1 MSWAKNLET
10 YFTIWV
16 HFDFGCVFA
25 LFDLCK
31 DATRI
36 LRKYIFTIFSR
47 HKNDEKIAFY
57 YTTERKEM
65 IGVGQMTFGELK
77 KKVSQYA
84 SALKK
89 LGIKKGDILAGYLP
103 NCPEAIIGE
112 SNH

>member
-1 MSWAKNLET
+1 
-10 YFTIWV
+10 
-16 HFDFGCVFA
+16 
-25 LFDLCK
+25 
-31 DATRI
+31 
-36 LRKYIFTIFSR
+36 
-47 HKNDEKIAFY
+47 
-57 YTTERKEM
+57 M

-89 LGIKKGDILAGYLP
+89 MGIKKDDIVAGYLP

>member
-1 MSWAKNLET
+1 
-10 YFTIWV
+10 
-16 HFDFGCVFA
+16 
-25 LFDLCK
+25 
-31 DATRI
+31 
-36 LRKYIFTIFSR
+36 
-47 HKNDEKIAFY
+47 
-57 YTTERKEM
+57 M

-89 LGIKKGDILAGYLP
+89 MGIKKGDIVAGYLP